1 MNKNMMTVVG
11 AIVVLAI
18 VLGGYYYWQN
28 SQPALAPAPEEL
40 VKVAP
45 PPPPPPPPPAPV
57 QQVVEA
63 PPAPPKLP
71 VLAESDSFVLDAIA
85 GLVNN
90 KTLMKLF
97 KTERIIHDIVATVD
111 NLPRKRAPYSVM
123 PLKRVHGLFQTEGT
137 EDSLTISPK
146 NAARYRAYARVAE
159 LIDAKKA
166 VELYV
171 RLYPL
176 FQRAYEELG
185 YPHKYFNDRLV
196 FVIDHLLETPDIKEP
211 VRLVQPHVLYQFSD
225 PELESRS
232 AGQKIL
238 MRIGSKNEATVKAK
252 LRAIKQ
258 ELLLHMH
265 DKKVEGTEPP
275 AAATPQAN

>member
-1 MNKNMMTVVG
+1 MSKSMMAVVG

-18 VLGGYYYWQN
+18 ALGGYYYLEK
-28 SQPALAPAPEEL
+28 SKPAPAPTAEP

-45 PPPPPPPPPAPV
+45 MPAPPPPPPPAPV

-71 VLAESDSFVLDAIA
+71 TLAESDSFVLDAIA
-85 GLVNN
+85 ELVNN

-97 KTERIIHDIVATVD
+97 KTERIIHNIVATVD

-123 PLKRVHGLFQTEGT
+123 PLKRVHGLFQTSGT
-137 EDSLTISPK
+137 EDNLTISPK
-146 NAARYRAYARVAE
+146 NAARYQAYASVAK

-196 FVIDHLLETPDIKEP
+196 FVIDHLLETPDIQEP
-211 VRLVQPHVLYQFSD
+211 VKLVQPHVLYEFAD

-238 MRIGSKNEATVKAK
+238 MRSGSKNEAVVKAK
-252 LRAIKQ
+252 LREFKK

-265 DKKVEGTEPP
+265 DKKVEGAETRVP
-275 AAATPQAN
+275 ASE

>member
-1 MNKNMMTVVG
+1 MKKNMMAGVG
-11 AIVVLAI
+11 VVVLLAI
-18 VLGGYYYWQN
+18 AAGGYYYWQS
-28 SQPALAPAPEEL
+28 SQPKPEPAPEPVKAAPAPPS
-40 VKVAP
+40 P
-45 PPPPPPPPPAPV
+45 PPAPAPV

-71 VLAESDSFVLDAIA
+71 KLAESDSFVLDAIA

-97 KTERIIHDIVATVD
+97 NTERIIHNIVATID

-123 PLKRVHGLFQTEGT
+123 PVKRVHGLFLTEGG
-137 EDSLTISPK
+137 EDNLTMSTK

-159 LIDAKKA
+159 LIDAKKM

-176 FQRAYEELG
+176 FQQAYEELG
-185 YPHKYFNDRLV
+185 YPHGYFNDRLV

-211 VRLVQPHVLYQFSD
+211 IKLVQPHVLYEFAD
-225 PELESRS
+225 PDLESRS

-265 DKKVEGTEPP
+265 DKKVEGTEAPAP
-275 AAATPQAN
+275 AAG

>member
-1 MNKNMMTVVG
+1 MNRNVMAGVG

-18 VLGGYYYWQN
+18 AAGGYYYWQG
-28 SQPALAPAPEEL
+28 SQPRPEPAPEP
-40 VKVAP
+40 VKIA
-45 PPPPPPPPPAPV
+45 PPPPPPPPPAPI

-71 VLAESDSFVLDAIA
+71 ALAESDGFVLDAIS

-97 KTERIIHDIVATVD
+97 NTERIIHNIVATVD
-111 NLPRKRAPYSVM
+111 NLPRMRAPYRVM
-123 PLKRVHGLFQTEGT
+123 PLKRVHGLFQTEGA
-137 EDSLTISPK
+137 ENNLTISPQ
-146 NAARYRAYARVAE
+146 NDARYRAYARIAE

-196 FVIDHLLETPDIKEP
+196 FVIDRLLETPDIKEP
-211 VRLVQPHVLYQFSD
+211 VKLVQPHVLYQFAD
-225 PELESRS
+225 PDLEARS

-238 MRIGSKNEATVKAK
+238 MRIGSKNEAVVKAK

-258 ELLLHMH
+258 ELVMHMH
-265 DKKVEGTEPP
+265 DKKVAE
-275 AAATPQAN
+275 AAEASAAD